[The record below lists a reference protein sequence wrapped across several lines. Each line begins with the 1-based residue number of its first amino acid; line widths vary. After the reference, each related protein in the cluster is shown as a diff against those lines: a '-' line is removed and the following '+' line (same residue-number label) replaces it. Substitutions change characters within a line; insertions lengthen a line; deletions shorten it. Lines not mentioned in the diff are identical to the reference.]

1 MQFSV
6 LFSFGMAYCGGELKL
21 FGSYFDQLMD
31 ERKLFGSYFDQLM
44 DERLSSERR
53 SV

>member
-21 FGSYFDQLMD
+21 FGSYFDQLKD
-31 ERKLFGSYFDQLM
+31 ERH
-44 DERLSSERR
+44 SSERR
-53 SV
+53 SVRLCS